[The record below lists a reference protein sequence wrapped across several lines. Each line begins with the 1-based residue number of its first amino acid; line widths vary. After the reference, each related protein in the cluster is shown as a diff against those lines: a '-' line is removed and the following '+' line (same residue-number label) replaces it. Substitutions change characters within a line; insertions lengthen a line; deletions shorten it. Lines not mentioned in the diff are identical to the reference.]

1 MEIRQA
7 FPNEIGA
14 IMTVIES
21 ARTALAEAGSTQWQ
35 GADGYPTE
43 ETIFDDVLNGQ
54 AYAGI
59 VDGQIV
65 SYAAVIVDGD
75 PAYDKIYD
83 GDWKHHNK
91 RYITFHRIAV
101 LSEFSGQGIAQT
113 FIQGLIEGT
122 DAHDFRC
129 DTHEKNTVMQHILEK
144 LGYVYCGKVPID
156 VNVLL
161 IRKSKLSERRPF
173 IKNLMK
179 QLTTGY
185 IDLRGIKLWYLV

>member
-43 ETIFDDVLNGQ
+43 ETIFDDVLSGQ
-54 AYAGI
+54 AYVGI

-75 PAYDKIYD
+75 PAYDKI
-83 GDWKHHNK
+83 
-91 RYITFHRIAV
+91 
-101 LSEFSGQGIAQT
+101 
-113 FIQGLIEGT
+113 
-122 DAHDFRC
+122 
-129 DTHEKNTVMQHILEK
+129 
-144 LGYVYCGKVPID
+144 
-156 VNVLL
+156 
-161 IRKSKLSERRPF
+161 
-173 IKNLMK
+173 
-179 QLTTGY
+179 
-185 IDLRGIKLWYLV
+185 

>member
-54 AYAGI
+54 AYVGI

-65 SYAAVIVDGD
+65 SYAAVME
-75 PAYDKIYD
+75 
-83 GDWKHHNK
+83 
-91 RYITFHRIAV
+91 T
-101 LSEFSGQGIAQT
+101 L
-113 FIQGLIEGT
+113 
-122 DAHDFRC
+122 
-129 DTHEKNTVMQHILEK
+129 
-144 LGYVYCGKVPID
+144 
-156 VNVLL
+156 
-161 IRKSKLSERRPF
+161 
-173 IKNLMK
+173 
-179 QLTTGY
+179 LTTKSMTGTGNTT
-185 IDLRGIKLWYLV
+185 ISATLLFIESPF

>member
-21 ARTALAEAGSTQWQ
+21 ARTVLAEASSTQWQ

-54 AYAGI
+54 AYVGI

-129 DTHEKNTVMQHILEK
+129 DTHPDNLVMQHLLEK
-144 LGYVYCGKVPID
+144 LGYHYCGKVPID
-156 VNVLL
+156 GVRLAYQK
-161 IRKSKLSERRPF
+161 IKRKAETSLFQVVSEEDRWDQRAEAAYNDTLS
-173 IKNLMK
+173 
-179 QLTTGY
+179 
-185 IDLRGIKLWYLV
+185 

>member
-54 AYAGI
+54 AYVGI

-101 LSEFSGQGIAQT
+101 LSEFTGQGIAQT

-156 VNVLL
+156 G
-161 IRKSKLSERRPF
+161 ERLACLPE
-173 IKNLMK
+173 K
-179 QLTTGY
+179 QN
-185 IDLRGIKLWYLV
+185 